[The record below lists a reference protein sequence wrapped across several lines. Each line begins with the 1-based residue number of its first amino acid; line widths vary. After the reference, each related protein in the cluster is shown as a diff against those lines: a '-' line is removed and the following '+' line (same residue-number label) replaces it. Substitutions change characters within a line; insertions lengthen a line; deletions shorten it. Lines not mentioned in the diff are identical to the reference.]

1 MVCLGLED
9 FTFAGVADDTKVQDG
24 KQSAR
29 IGISYPM
36 SNLVFLER
44 TERERELKSAIAAG
58 GYGQQAT
65 TGLMA
70 WITGSA
76 QEPAGFVY
84 SSKYFIE
91 NP

>member
-24 KQSAR
+24 KQIAR

-36 SNLVFLER
+36 SNFFIER

-58 GYGQQAT
+58 GYGQ
-65 TGLMA
+65 
-70 WITGSA
+70 
-76 QEPAGFVY
+76 
-84 SSKYFIE
+84 
-91 NP
+91 